1 MLDGWDFFKYSVT
14 SILWAKVEQQARIP
28 LEQEAW
34 LSFARNIVLTNVEV
48 AFLAQ

>member
-1 MLDGWDFFKYSVT
+1 MGEIFFKYSVN

-28 LEQEAW
+28 LEQEAAW

-48 AFLAQ
+48 ASLAQ